1 MSSAMPKTHAAVAT
15 IVVGCLGLFAAGCG
29 GGGGGGGAADEVT
42 VKAPAGGGTPSLTI
56 DAHDVYFT
64 PKRVKAPAGKLE
76 IHYVEQGSQQHTLVI
91 DGAKGF
97 KLTVGPGTKSD
108 SGTVDLAPGEYSFYC
123 TIPGHR
129 AQGMAGTITVT
140 S

>member
-1 MSSAMPKTHAAVAT
+1 MSTTRAVVAFA
-15 IVVGCLGLFAAGCG
+15 LAGLVAAGCG
-29 GGGGGGGAADEVT
+29 GGGGGGGGASDSVT
-42 VKAPAGGGTPSLTI
+42 VTAPPGGGTPSLTI
-56 DAHDVYFT
+56 DAHDVYLT

-91 DGAKGF
+91 DGVKGF
-97 KLTVGPGTKSD
+97 KLEVGPGSKEKSAI
-108 SGTVDLAPGEYSFYC
+108 VDLQPGVYSYYC

-129 AQGMAGTITVT
+129 AQGMQGTITVA